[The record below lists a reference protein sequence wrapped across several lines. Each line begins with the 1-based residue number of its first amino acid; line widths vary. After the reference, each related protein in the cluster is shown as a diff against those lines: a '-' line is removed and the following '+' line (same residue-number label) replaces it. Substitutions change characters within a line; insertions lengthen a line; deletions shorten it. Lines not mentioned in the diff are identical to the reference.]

1 MHIRRNKILHT
12 VPVVEQ
18 SVDSLKDL
26 PYIPAKPLPAKNFS
40 MYIVGFASSGKSTLM
55 LSMLLSHPTKR
66 KPDTPRF
73 YYRYFDHI
81 YLFSPSKQ
89 TLPLDKLKL
98 DPSHMFDKYTDE
110 DLEEIIDAEREDENL
125 NNLII
130 LDDSIKQI
138 KNRASFHKLILNR
151 RHITH
156 NCEREGQAGLS
167 VIVMSQKY
175 NALDLIARTNM
186 SDVILFRTEN
196 AKELRAIKEE
206 LMSDL
211 SPEEQDAVLKIAW
224 DKKYSFLYIKAYCG
238 KEDRY
243 YRMFDKIV
251 FDPPEDEDGE
261 MGEEEDEECGCQ
273 KQAK

>member
-66 KPDTPRF
+66 RPDTPRF

-110 DLEEIIDAEREDENL
+110 DLDEIIDAEREDENL

-156 NCEREGQAGLS
+156 NCE
-167 VIVMSQKY
+167 
-175 NALDLIARTNM
+175 TNM

-251 FDPPEDEDGE
+251 FDAPEEEEGE

>member
-1 MHIRRNKILHT
+1 
-12 VPVVEQ
+12 
-18 SVDSLKDL
+18 
-26 PYIPAKPLPAKNFS
+26 
-40 MYIVGFASSGKSTLM
+40 
-55 LSMLLSHPTKR
+55 
-66 KPDTPRF
+66 
-73 YYRYFDHI
+73 
-81 YLFSPSKQ
+81 
-89 TLPLDKLKL
+89 
-98 DPSHMFDKYTDE
+98 MFDKYTDE
-110 DLEEIIDAEREDENL
+110 DLDEIIDAEREDDNL

-243 YRMFDKIV
+243 YTMFDKIV
-251 FDPPEDEDGE
+251 FDPPEGEEGE
-261 MGEEEDEECGCQ
+261 MGEEEECGCLNHS
-273 KQAK
+273 K